1 MVEGD
6 AHDLALAGRETIP
19 LFEVY
24 IALKTISY
32 LLELPRILF
41 NTR

>member
-19 LFEVY
+19 FIRDVQRLENDFLF
-24 IALKTISY
+24 A
-32 LLELPRILF
+32 
-41 NTR
+41 